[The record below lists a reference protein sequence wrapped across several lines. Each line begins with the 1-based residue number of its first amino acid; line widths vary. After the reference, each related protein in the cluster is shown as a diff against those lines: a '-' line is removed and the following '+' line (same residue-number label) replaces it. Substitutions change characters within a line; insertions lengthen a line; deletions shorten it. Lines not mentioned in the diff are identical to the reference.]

1 MFSIHSYVRI
11 GEFLVVG
18 SNGEVNIYRRPIGS
32 DGFQD
37 FNHPYRSDEDGNF
50 GHAVAVDEDGNFAV
64 GAPGERSGQGSIH
77 VYKRVGKSS
86 WTEIKPFEQPDVS
99 SDADFGWSVAIDRNF
114 LVVGAPGEGNSGS
127 VFVYKEQTTD
137 SWVFSEQLTPKDGE
151 KGDKFGW
158 SVAMDNNNLIVG
170 SPFAAISENV
180 VSFCVTKLL
189 W

>member
-1 MFSIHSYVRI
+1 MDQGAVYIYEYKVNDIFTGQYKWIRTQTLTQFIYTGREKFGQSVSLC

-77 VYKRVGKSS
+77 VYKRVGKS
-86 WTEIKPFEQPDVS
+86 
-99 SDADFGWSVAIDRNF
+99 
-114 LVVGAPGEGNSGS
+114 
-127 VFVYKEQTTD
+127 
-137 SWVFSEQLTPKDGE
+137 
-151 KGDKFGW
+151 
-158 SVAMDNNNLIVG
+158 
-170 SPFAAISENV
+170 
-180 VSFCVTKLL
+180 
-189 W
+189 